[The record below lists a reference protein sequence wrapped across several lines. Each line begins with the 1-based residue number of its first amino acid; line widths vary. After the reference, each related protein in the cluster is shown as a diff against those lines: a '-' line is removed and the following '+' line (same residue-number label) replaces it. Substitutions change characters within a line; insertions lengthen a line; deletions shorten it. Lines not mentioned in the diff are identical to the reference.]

1 MKFIDQP
8 LAEEEINKL
17 KQDFGDYLKLT
28 IDIENEWLVAGGE
41 LHADA
46 EKLWR

>member
-1 MKFIDQP
+1 VRFIDQ
-8 LAEEEINKL
+8 LLSLEEILILQKE
-17 KQDFGDYLKLT
+17 FGDYLKLT
-28 IDIENEWLVAGGE
+28 VDIKNEWLVAGGE